1 MMKSQLH
8 YKFLNG
14 TDDSVW
20 LRNRPV
26 PRVDGPTRS
35 DPWRLAG
42 APSGTR
48 QKQCDNRG
56 LFSSDERELGTPGR
70 CQHPLAEGHQGLR
83 DKQKQGPVLLL
94 REVQL
99 HRGLPDS
106 NQTLWWQS
114 FPVEPDTLYF
124 IGAHNI
130 PTANMD
136 GDSPSM
142 SVNFTSPG
150 CLDHVMRYK
159 KRCIEAG
166 SLWDPHITACKKNE
180 TTVEVNFTT
189 SPLGNSYMAL
199 IKNKSVLGLSYVSE
213 DRLTRTSVG
222 IPVSGESEGAVVQLT
237 PYFQTCG
244 NDCIRRK
251 GAVVLCP
258 QAGVPF
264 PPDNRHTVSVLLK
277 VTELFFPGRSVSGGW
292 LPLLSVALLTATWV
306 LAAGIY
312 LMWRHERMKPSSP
325 TASAPPIKVLVVY
338 PSEICFHHTV
348 CYFTEFLRDH
358 CGSEVILEEW
368 QKKKIAEIGPVQWL
382 TTQNT
387 AVDKVIFL
395 LSNDVNTVCDE
406 TCGNS
411 QDLFPLAFNLFCS
424 DLRSQ
429 IHLHKYMVVHF
440 READTKDDYNALRVC
455 PKYRLMK
462 DAAALC
468 RELLRARQHAA
479 GKRAVS
485 PPQ

>member
-14 TDDSVW
+14 ADDSVW
-20 LRNRPV
+20 LRIRPV
-26 PRVDGPTRS
+26 PRVDGPTHS
-35 DPWRLAG
+35 DPRRLAG
-42 APSGTR
+42 APSGTC
-48 QKQCDNRG
+48 QKQSGNRG
-56 LFSSDERELGTPGR
+56 LFNSDERKLGTPGR
-70 CQHPLAEGHQGLR
+70 CQHPLAEGHQDLR
-83 DKQKQGPVLLL
+83 DKQKQGPVLPLH
-94 REVQL
+94 EVQL

-106 NQTLWWQS
+106 NQTLWGQS

-130 PTANMD
+130 PTAGMD

-189 SPLGNSYMAL
+189 SPLGNTYMAL

-213 DRLTRTSVG
+213 DRLTRTSVA

-264 PPDNRHTVSVLLK
+264 PPDNS
-277 VTELFFPGRSVSGGW
+277 RSVSGGW

-306 LAAGIY
+306 LTAGIY

-325 TASAPPIKVLVVY
+325 TASAPPVKVLVVY

-368 QKKKIAEIGPVQWL
+368 QKKKIAEMGPVQWL

-429 IHLHKYMVVHF
+429 SHLHKYMVVHF
-440 READTKDDYNALRVC
+440 RETDTKDDYNALRVC

-468 RELLRARQHAA
+468 RELLRARQHAV

-485 PPQ
+485 LPQ